1 MTTLIIGGTTGIG
14 RALAATLLSEGS
26 PVVVA
31 SRDPRP
37 LDGARGMSVD
47 VTSADSVR
55 HLFEEIGPVAHI
67 VTTAVR
73 VDGAYTPV
81 REVDPSALD
90 RAFGP
95 KVLGPLL
102 LARYA
107 PAGLESMTIT
117 AGFNA
122 HRPAP
127 GGSIIAAA
135 NGAIEALVRALA
147 LELAPTRVNALSPGW
162 VDTDIWN
169 DLAGPDRASRLAAMG
184 DRLPVGKVGR
194 AEDLASAYITL
205 MRNPHITGT
214 TLFADGG
221 QRLV

>member
-14 RALAATLLSEGS
+14 RALASALLSEGS

-31 SRDPRP
+31 SRNPRP
-37 LDGARGMSVD
+37 VPGARVISAD

-55 HLFEEIGPVAHI
+55 CLFEEIGSVDHI

-73 VDGAYTPV
+73 VDGAYVPVASVTPDDV
-81 REVDPSALD
+81 D

-95 KVLGPLL
+95 KLLGPLL

-107 PAGLESMTIT
+107 PPGLRSLVVTG
-117 AGFNA
+117 GFNA
-122 HRPAP
+122 RRPAP
-127 GGSIIAAA
+127 GGSVIAAA
-135 NGAIEALVRALA
+135 NGAVEALVRALA
-147 LELAPTRVNALSPGW
+147 IELAPVRVNCLSPGW
-162 VDTDIWN
+162 VDTDIW
-169 DLAGPDRASRLAAMG
+169 DSLAGPARRERLDAMG
-184 DRLPVGKVGR
+184 ARLPVGKV
-194 AEDLASAYITL
+194 ATASDLTSAYLTL

>member
-1 MTTLIIGGTTGIG
+1 MFDRIGTV
-14 RALAATLLSEGS
+14 S
-26 PVVVA
+26 
-31 SRDPRP
+31 
-37 LDGARGMSVD
+37 
-47 VTSADSVR
+47 
-55 HLFEEIGPVAHI
+55 HI

-73 VDGAYTPV
+73 VDGAYAPVAAVTPDDV
-81 REVDPSALD
+81 E

-107 PAGLESMTIT
+107 PPGLESMTIT
-117 AGFNA
+117 GGFNA
-122 HRPAP
+122 RRPAP
-127 GGSIIAAA
+127 GGSVIAAA

-147 LELAPTRVNALSPGW
+147 IELAPVRVNCLSPGW
-162 VDTDIWN
+162 VDTDIW
-169 DLAGPDRASRLAAMG
+169 DSLAGDARGERLDAMG
-184 DRLPVGKVGR
+184 ARLPVGRV
-194 AEDLASAYITL
+194 ASASDLAPAYLTL